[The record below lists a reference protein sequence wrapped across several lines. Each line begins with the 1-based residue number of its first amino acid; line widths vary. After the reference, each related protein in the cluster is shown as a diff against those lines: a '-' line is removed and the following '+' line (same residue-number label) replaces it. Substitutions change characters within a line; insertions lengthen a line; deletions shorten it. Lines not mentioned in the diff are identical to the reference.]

1 MFSQCIHLKTDP
13 KRMLL
18 LNNCYTTVSGHFFA
32 MCMFIFHK
40 TEVQKVIL
48 ICLMGLNFNWFK
60 SYGLKCILRLNATL
74 ANSQKMATDKWPFY
88 DHFWSFFC
96 QLYIHL
102 SQNWG
107 SNGHFEMLNGP
118 KSWLGQKLWPQMY
131 PEAPCKFGKLQKNSN
146 W

>member
-1 MFSQCIHLKTDP
+1 MLGLVAMEGMTLSGHLSNINEILLWQSDKQSNKIISYARLDNLKTDP

-18 LNNCYTTVSGHFFA
+18 LNNCYTTVSGPFFA

-40 TEVQKVIL
+40 TEVQRVIL

-74 ANSQKMATDKWPFY
+74 ANSQKMATDKWPIY
-88 DHFWSFFC
+88 EHFWSFFC

-102 SQNWG
+102 SQN
-107 SNGHFEMLNGP
+107 
-118 KSWLGQKLWPQMY
+118 
-131 PEAPCKFGKLQKNSN
+131 
-146 W
+146 

>member
-18 LNNCYTTVSGHFFA
+18 LNNCYTTVFGHFFA

-40 TEVQKVIL
+40 TEVQRVIL

-88 DHFWSFFC
+88 DHFWSFLC
-96 QLYIHL
+96 QLYVCP
-102 SQNWG
+102 SQNWD
-107 SNGHFEMLNGP
+107 SVILSCLMSLNLNWY
-118 KSWLGQKLWPQMY
+118 KSYNTKR
-131 PEAPCKFGKLQKNSN
+131 KNSKN
-146 W
+146 TNL